1 MVWPINFAGLPLR
14 NEHVRTRLEASQ
26 FILVNTKEN
35 LPQRHRL
42 SLVDVIS
49 DFTHWLDER
58 RESSRKLARVFRRSP
73 RVSKSPEIDTVGGA
87 RSGRR
92 W

>member
-14 NEHVRTRLEASQ
+14 DEHGRTRLEASQ

-49 DFTHWLDER
+49 DFTH
-58 RESSRKLARVFRRSP
+58 
-73 RVSKSPEIDTVGGA
+73 
-87 RSGRR
+87 
-92 W
+92 